1 MGPELIIAGIAGVV
15 AVAILIFGVVS
26 LRSDRQSDV
35 EERLGRY
42 TSEYSSLLEQ
52 FEEANDERLANE
64 PGAITQRLDTA
75 IANREFAKKWRTQ
88 LARADLKLTVDRKST
103 RLNSSH

>member
-35 EERLGRY
+35 EERLVPVYLRI
-42 TSEYSSLLEQ
+42 Q
-52 FEEANDERLANE
+52 QPA
-64 PGAITQRLDTA
+64 GA
-75 IANREFAKKWRTQ
+75 
-88 LARADLKLTVDRKST
+88 V
-103 RLNSSH
+103 